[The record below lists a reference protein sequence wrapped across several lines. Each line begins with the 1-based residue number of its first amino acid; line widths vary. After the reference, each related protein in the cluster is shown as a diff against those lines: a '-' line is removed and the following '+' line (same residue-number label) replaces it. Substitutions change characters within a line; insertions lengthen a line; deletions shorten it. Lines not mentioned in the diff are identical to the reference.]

1 MADLKKKN
9 QPPGL
14 LRRFARFTLW
24 LTLVAAALGGAGSY
38 LLYRNLESQ
47 LPDIER
53 LKDVSYQIP
62 MSLYS
67 RDGKLIGQ
75 FGEKKRSPLQI
86 AEIPQLAINAFLAA
100 EDDRF
105 YDHPG
110 VDYQGL
116 LRATYEFARTG
127 EKRQGGSTITMQV
140 ARNFFLSN
148 EKTVFRKLTE
158 IMLAMKIESKLDKE
172 QILELYLNKI
182 YFGHHAYGIEAAAQI
197 YYGKSANK
205 ENEGKE
211 NGLTLGEIAM
221 IAGLPKAPSSFN
233 PIANPDR
240 ALLRRNYVLKRM
252 LKLQYIDDAQFNAAM
267 KEPVRASLH
276 FPVIELDAPYTAE
289 MVRAD
294 MFQRHGEDAYTAG
307 YKVYTTLD
315 SHLQVAADKALRQAL
330 HEYDERHGYRGTK
343 QRIDLKQFKTDKEW
357 DEQLAE
363 IPEEGDTLPGIVLA
377 VKERSA
383 DVYLRGSGLV
393 ELDWDGMKWAR
404 KFLNQDAQGA
414 YPRSTKE
421 LLKVGEVIRL
431 RLADDGEWMLT
442 QTPKVEGAL
451 VAVDPKDGAILA
463 MSGGFDFYHSSFNRV
478 TQAQRQPGSGFKP
491 VLYAAAL
498 DDGYTPA
505 SVINDAPIVFHDP
518 SMAGGAWRPQN
529 YSGRYYGP
537 TRLREALA
545 KSRNLVSVRLLQ
557 EIGLD
562 KAIETA
568 KLFGFTDSELPRSL
582 SLALGS
588 GTATPLRMAQ
598 VYSVFANGGFR
609 VEPYLIQRVETPD
622 GGVPFTATPQV
633 ACPLCDGG
641 ENGPAANAAPRAL
654 TPQVHFMINSM
665 LQDVIRI
672 GTAAKALE
680 LGRADLAGK
689 TGTTNEQRDAWFDGY
704 APAGVVSKKPPPKSE
719 KVGPPRPG
727 GEPEPEEKIDE
738 RAAGLVAVSWLGFDS
753 PKPLGE
759 GETGGHTAL
768 PMWMYFM
775 EEALKDAP
783 ESSFPLPEGLVGAP
797 GGRSKGGNVVME
809 YYPPDLAPKH
819 FTAPA
824 KKRHKRARSSA
835 AEDDGGGGGG
845 ESSDSDEGGS
855 SSGGDSSSDEGG
867 GGKGAEPLF

>member
-1 MADLKKKN
+1 M
-9 QPPGL
+9 L
-14 LRRFARFTLW
+14 LLFLGTAL
-24 LTLVAAALGGAGSY
+24 LGGVGAY
-38 LLYRNLESQ
+38 VVYRNIESQ
-47 LPDIER
+47 LPDID
-53 LKDVSYQIP
+53 LLLDVRYQIP

-75 FGEKKRSPLQI
+75 FGEKKRSPLGI
-86 AEIPQLAINAFLAA
+86 AEIPLQTTRAFLAA

-105 YDHPG
+105 FEHPG

-116 LRATYEFARTG
+116 LRAVFEFVRTG

-140 ARNFFLSN
+140 ARNFFLSS

-158 IMLAMKIESKLDKE
+158 IMLAMRIEAKLPKE

-197 YYGKSANK
+197 YYGKSVA
-205 ENEGKE
+205 E
-211 NGLTLGEIAM
+211 LTLGETAM

-233 PIANPDR
+233 PIANPER
-240 ALLRRNYVLKRM
+240 ALLRRNYVLRRM
-252 LKLQYIDDAQFNAAM
+252 LKLQYIDDAQFNTAM
-267 KEPVRASLH
+267 AEPVHASLH
-276 FPVIELDAPYTAE
+276 FPAIELDAPYTAE

-294 MFQRHGEDAYTAG
+294 MFQRYGEEAYTAG

-315 SHLQVAADKALRQAL
+315 SRLQTAADKALRQAL

-357 DEQLAE
+357 DEQLADT
-363 IPEEGDTLPGIVLA
+363 PEEGDTLPGIVLA

-383 DVYLRGSGLV
+383 DVYLGRSGLV
-393 ELDWDGMKWAR
+393 QVNWEGIKWAR
-404 KFLNQDAQGA
+404 KYLNQDSQGPS
-414 YPRSTKE
+414 PRSAKDV
-421 LLKVGEVIRL
+421 LKVGEIIRL
-431 RLADDGEWMLT
+431 RLQDNGEWALT

-451 VAVDPKDGAILA
+451 VSIDPKNGAILA

-498 DDGYTPA
+498 DAGYTPA

-537 TRLREALA
+537 TRLREALV
-545 KSRNLVSVRLLQ
+545 KSRNLVSIRLLQ

-562 KAIETA
+562 KAIDTA
-568 KLFGFTDSELPRSL
+568 KLFGFAESDLPRSL

-588 GTATPLRMAQ
+588 GTATPLKMAQ
-598 VYSVFANGGFR
+598 VYAVFANGGFR
-609 VEPYLIQRVETPD
+609 VEPYLIERIETQD
-622 GGVPFTATPQV
+622 GGIPFQATPQV

-641 ENGPAANAAPRAL
+641 ENEPAANAAPRAL

-665 LQDVIRI
+665 LQDVVRY
-672 GTAAKALE
+672 GTATKALE
-680 LGRADLAGK
+680 LGRMDLAGK

-704 APAGVVSKKPPPKSE
+704 APAGIEIQKAPARSE
-719 KVGPPRPG
+719 KVGPPRPE
-727 GEPEPEEKIDE
+727 GEVEADKAPEK

-775 EEALKDAP
+775 QEALKDVP
-783 ESSFPLPEGLVGAP
+783 ESSFPLPEGLVEARISASSGLL
-797 GGRSKGGNVVME
+797 SKGKGANAIME
-809 YYPPDLAPKH
+809 YYPPDLAPKRY
-819 FTAPA
+819 TAPA
-824 KKRHKRARSSA
+824 KKRPKRVYDGDSDEDAGGGENSDSGEGAGADA
-835 AEDDGGGGGG
+835 AQDGGGG
-845 ESSDSDEGGS
+845 SKS
-855 SSGGDSSSDEGG
+855 
-867 GGKGAEPLF
+867 AEPLF